1 LQRKAIIM
9 NKVHYSSKSNEWC
22 TPKNVFLNLDEEFD
36 FILDAAA
43 SKENTLCEQFFSKE
57 DDALTKD
64 WSEYGSVWCNPP
76 YGRQVSKFIKKG
88 FEESKKGATV
98 VMLVPA
104 RVDTKWWH
112 SYCAKA
118 EVRFIKGRLK
128 FARTGDTEDDPVP
141 AAAPFP
147 SAIVVFRQ
155 MQAPT
160 TKYVTI

>member
-1 LQRKAIIM
+1 M
-9 NKVHYSSKSNEWC
+9 
-22 TPKNVFLNLDEEFD
+22 
-36 FILDAAA
+36 
-43 SKENTLCEQFFSKE
+43 
-57 DDALTKD
+57 
-64 WSEYGSVWCNPP
+64 
-76 YGRQVSKFIKKG
+76 
-88 FEESKKGATV
+88 
-98 VMLVPA
+98 MLVPA